1 MQNSRSSSPMFRYL
15 AGLSAGRLVLWCYFI
30 WYLVVVVR
38 YFDASPRLW
47 LTSLGLSLIIGTALL
62 INTTR
67 SGSQRVRLEA
77 WPTFRLFL
85 IPLCVSSFAALVKSQ
100 GFIAIFSPHWGEL
113 ATAVGLCAALC
124 IASAWARRLAAGDA
138 STPTASM
145 DTTVEQQSHPV
156 ERKENDACQ
165 IDDDDSRNSGALQSS
180 P

>member
-1 MQNSRSSSPMFRYL
+1 LLRYL

-38 YFDASPRLW
+38 YFDASPWLW

-67 SGSQRVRLEA
+67 SGSQRVRLEP

-85 IPLCVSSFAALVKSQ
+85 IPFCVSSFSALVKSR

-113 ATAVGLCAALC
+113 ATAIGLCAALC
-124 IASAWARRLAAGDA
+124 AAAVWARRRCA
-138 STPTASM
+138 STPGAAT
-145 DTTVEQQSHPV
+145 DTTGEQPPLV
-156 ERKENDACQ
+156 ERKENDPCQ
-165 IDDDDSRNSGALQSS
+165 INDDDRRSGALQSS

>member
-1 MQNSRSSSPMFRYL
+1 MQNRRFANPLIRYL

-38 YFDASPRLW
+38 YFDPSPWLW
-47 LTSLGLSLIIGTALL
+47 LTSLGLSLIIGLALL

-85 IPLCVSSFAALVKSQ
+85 IPFCVSSFSALVKSR

-113 ATAVGLCAALC
+113 STAVGLCAALC
-124 IASAWARRLAAGDA
+124 GSTVWARRLVA
-138 STPTASM
+138 SPATPAPIA
-145 DTTVEQQSHPV
+145 DTTGEQPLLV
-156 ERKENDACQ
+156 ERKENDACP
-165 IDDDDSRNSGALQSS
+165 IDDDSRSRGALQSS